1 MSGLTRR
8 VLGWWIAKRTSFIN
22 LCRLMQF
29 VKIVLEALKEK
40 IPALEVIKGRV
51 LEVEDG

>member
-8 VLGWWIAKRTSFIN
+8 VLGWWIVKRTSFIN

-29 VKIVLEALKEK
+29 VKIVLEAPNEK
-40 IPALEVIKGRV
+40 ISALGVIKGSV
-51 LEVEDG
+51 LEVGDR